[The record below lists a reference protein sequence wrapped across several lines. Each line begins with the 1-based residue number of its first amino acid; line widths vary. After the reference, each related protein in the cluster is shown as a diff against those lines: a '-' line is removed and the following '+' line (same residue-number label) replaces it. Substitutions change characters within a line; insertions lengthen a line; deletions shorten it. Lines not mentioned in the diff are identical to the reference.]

1 MSDSKQPV
9 TIREE
14 ARQRRRL
21 SLDEAI
27 DDVSNY
33 FGVEA
38 AIVVDIEGEEFEIPA
53 RVMLDQE
60 QQKRYKAYQER
71 FEQLDKEE
79 VPRRNLLTGE
89 ILVHPKT
96 GEVETMSRVKSPHAV
111 NEVPLE
117 EPYETG
123 LAIVLWGEDKA
134 AKYLAAGGPI
144 GLITMT
150 WNRMDYEFDEWKKER
165 EKTDPKSDGSTAG
178 MADVQPGNSV

>member
-1 MSDSKQPV
+1 MSNSQPTV
-9 TIREE
+9 RDE

-21 SLDEAI
+21 SLDQAI

-33 FGVEA
+33 FGVEGA
-38 AIVVDIEGEEFEIPA
+38 LIVEIDGEDFEIPA
-53 RVMLDQE
+53 RVMLDKE
-60 QQKRYKAYQER
+60 QQKRYKAYQDR

-96 GEVETMSRVKSPHAV
+96 GEVEMISRVRTPHAINDAV
-111 NEVPLE
+111 LE
-117 EPYETG
+117 EPYETA
-123 LAIVLWGEDKA
+123 LAIVLWGEEKGGR
-134 AKYLAAGGPI
+134 YLAAGGPI

-165 EKTDPKSDGSTAG
+165 EKTDPKSDGSAASV
-178 MADVQPGNSV
+178 ADVQPGNSL